1 MRATALIVLVIY
13 ILKILISS
21 VVLDSSAFLQRTV
34 VVNHDALRLMRTL
47 CGKAPLDEEPADG
60 ANQNSPFHTFV
71 V

>member
-34 VVNHDALRLMRTL
+34 VVNHDALREKLREFRGRHDRMKIR
-47 CGKAPLDEEPADG
+47 KEAEEKD
-60 ANQNSPFHTFV
+60 QTY
-71 V
+71 

>member
-34 VVNHDALRLMRTL
+34 VVNHDALGSCAL
-47 CGKAPLDEEPADG
+47 CVEA
-60 ANQNSPFHTFV
+60 QNV
-71 V
+71 IQ